1 MTMEWINV
9 GHVDDIP
16 VLGARLINTQKGQIA
31 IFRAADGGVF
41 ALHNRCPHRQGPL
54 SEGIVHGHKVTCP
67 LHNWV
72 IDLESGEAQAPDN
85 GCTPTVPL
93 KVEDGVIH
101 LQLSAKLKVVH
112 G

>member
-1 MTMEWINV
+1 MSKQWIAV
-9 GHVDDIP
+9 GQVDDIP
-16 VLGARLINTQKGQIA
+16 ALGARLVNSAKGQIA
-31 IFRAADGGVF
+31 IFKAQDGTIF

-72 IDLESGEAQAPDN
+72 IDLETGQAQAPDN

-93 KVEDGVIH
+93 KIENGVIH
-101 LQLSAKLKVVH
+101 LELSAHLQVAH
-112 G
+112 D